1 MDAGAV
7 LATLCASSRS
17 PDRGSIVRRIAVPQ
31 LLPLVTAI
39 VLHATALVAIA
50 FLWHAAPQP
59 VALGARRAPSDPVR
73 FVLPV
78 LIPIADARQKARER
92 KPERSTSE
100 PQPSDAGTPAS
111 PNAEPMPSEGGTASV
126 AEGSTGPGWAYR
138 PAQPSSRF
146 TEATSRSVMSD
157 LPARPNCAEEHLQQF
172 HCAQLQ
178 SRWSLDSSISV
189 NLNCARVTLSR
200 QRYAECVR
208 HPMVAVDTS
217 PMDRSSG
224 ESIAP
229 E

>member
-1 MDAGAV
+1 
-7 LATLCASSRS
+7 
-17 PDRGSIVRRIAVPQ
+17 VPK
-31 LLPLVTAI
+31 LLPLVAAV

-59 VALGARRAPSDPVR
+59 VALVGRRAPSDPVR

-78 LIPIADARQKARER
+78 LAPIADAREKARER
-92 KPERSTSE
+92 KPERSTTE
-100 PQPSDAGTPAS
+100 PRPSDAEVPAS
-111 PNAEPMPSEGGTASV
+111 PIAEPAPSTGGTASV
-126 AEGSTGPGWAYR
+126 ANGAEGPGWAYR
-138 PAQPSSRF
+138 PTQPSSRF

-157 LPARPNCAEEHLQQF
+157 LPARPNCAEEHLEPF

-178 SRWSLDSSISV
+178 SRWSLDSSIRV

-217 PMDRSSG
+217 PEDHTAG
-224 ESIAP
+224 HEIEP